1 MRSAVPSSGKKSAP
15 SSIAESGNF
24 SGVSASLPLP
34 AEIENPQ
41 SEIPNPKSS
50 MSHPILSDAQA
61 KMKKAVDYTLHEF
74 SSIHTGKATPAMIE
88 GVMVEAYGSMTA
100 LKQCAAIS
108 TPDARLIQIQPWDAS
123 LVKAIIKGI
132 QEANLGFNPVPD
144 GKVIRIPLPEM
155 SRERRQE
162 FVKTANRLAE
172 EGRVHVRNVRR
183 DALETAKK
191 AKLPEDE
198 SKRLEKEIQAATDAA
213 IKSIGDHLA
222 HKEKDLLTV

>member
-1 MRSAVPSSGKKSAP
+1 
-15 SSIAESGNF
+15 
-24 SGVSASLPLP
+24 
-34 AEIENPQ
+34 
-41 SEIPNPKSS
+41 
-50 MSHPILSDAQA
+50 MSHPILTDAQA

-74 SSIHTGKATPAMIE
+74 SSIHTGKATPAMVE
-88 GVMVEAYGSMTA
+88 GVMVEAYGSMTP

-108 TPDARLIQIQPWDAS
+108 TPDARLIQIQPWDTTLTKS
-123 LVKAIIKGI
+123 ILKGI
-132 QEANLGFNPVPD
+132 QEANLGFNPIPD

-162 FVKTANRLAE
+162 FVKTAHRLAE

-191 AKLPEDE
+191 AKLPEDD
-198 SKRLEKEIQAATDAA
+198 SKRLDKDVQVITDAA

>member
-1 MRSAVPSSGKKSAP
+1 M
-15 SSIAESGNF
+15 
-24 SGVSASLPLP
+24 
-34 AEIENPQ
+34 
-41 SEIPNPKSS
+41 
-50 MSHPILSDAQA
+50 HPILADAQA

-74 SSIHTGKATPAMIE
+74 SSIHTGKATPAMVE
-88 GVMVEAYGSMTA
+88 GVMVEAYGTMTP

-108 TPDARLIQIQPWDAS
+108 TPDARLIQIQPWDVS
-123 LVKAIIKGI
+123 LIKSIIKGV

-162 FVKTANRLAE
+162 FVKTAHRLAE
-172 EGRVHVRNVRR
+172 EGRVHIRNNRR
-183 DALETAKK
+183 DALEVLKK

-198 SKRLEKEIQAATDAA
+198 SKRVEKDIQTATDKA
-213 IKSIGDHLA
+213 IADINTHLA